1 MRATFM
7 SQPGGDAIYF
17 QGALLDPIKVLDKME
32 ADLNVPIVASNPAM
46 LWFILSKLGLS
57 YRIAGYGKLLSSLTL
72 DRSLFDTGDFDEKG
86 RENPC
91 AD

>member
-1 MRATFM
+1 
-7 SQPGGDAIYF
+7 
-17 QGALLDPIKVLDKME
+17 ME

-57 YRIAGYGKLLSSLTL
+57 YRIAGYGKLLSSWPPLPIG
-72 DRSLFDTGDFDEKG
+72 FDTGGFYEEG
-86 RENPC
+86 RKNPC